1 MFLISYGESG
11 ITEEKMNKILS
22 PFISGLVA
30 AIIFIIL
37 HHKFGWWAVI
47 IAIVSFPIIFWIA
60 QAVIDILSQ
69 LLKRKK

>member
-22 PFISGLVA
+22 PFIAGLIA
-30 AIIFIIL
+30 ALVFIIL
-37 HHKFGWWAVI
+37 HPRFGGWTIVIAV
-47 IAIVSFPIIFWIA
+47 VSFPIIFWIA
-60 QAVIDILSQ
+60 QAVIDILGQ